1 MQKKICAH
9 DGIVDFT
16 GRTSIRLSAYANPPL
31 LWIAGS
37 VVAQQSVTVCA

>member
-1 MQKKICAH
+1 MQKTICAH
-9 DGIVDFT
+9 DGIVDCT
-16 GRTSIRLSAYANPPL
+16 GRASIRLSAYTDPQL

>member
-16 GRTSIRLSAYANPPL
+16 ERASIGLSAYTDPQL
-31 LWIAGS
+31 LWIAGP
-37 VVAQQSVTVCA
+37 VVAQQSVTASA